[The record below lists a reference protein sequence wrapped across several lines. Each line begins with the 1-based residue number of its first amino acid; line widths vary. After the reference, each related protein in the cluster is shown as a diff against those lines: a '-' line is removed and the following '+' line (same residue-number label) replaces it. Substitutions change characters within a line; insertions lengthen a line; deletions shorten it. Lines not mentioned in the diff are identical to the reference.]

1 MSENSRPPPTAL
13 FMLRLWQAP
22 LSPTRHEWRGE
33 IKNLATEESRYFRTW
48 AEIATLVPTLLEDTG
63 DEWLREEAA
72 GLSLDPQ

>member
-48 AEIATLVPTLLEDTG
+48 AEIASLVPDMLDDAGGEWPR
-63 DEWLREEAA
+63 DEV
-72 GLSLDPQ
+72 